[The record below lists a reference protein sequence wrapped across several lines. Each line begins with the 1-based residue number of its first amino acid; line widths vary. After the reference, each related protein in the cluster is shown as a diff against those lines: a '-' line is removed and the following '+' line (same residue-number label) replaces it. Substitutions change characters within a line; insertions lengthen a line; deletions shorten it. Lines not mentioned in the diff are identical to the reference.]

1 MEASKRMMKAIV
13 QRAPGGPETLE
24 IGEVEIPIPKENE
37 VLVKIIYTAV
47 NRAETMQVKI
57 KVVSDFLKI

>member
-1 MEASKRMMKAIV
+1 
-13 QRAPGGPETLE
+13 LE

-57 KVVSDFLKI
+57 KVFSDFLKI